1 MEKKERKITLA
12 ATGDVLIHSRVYNRA
27 KKDGGYDFSEMLAE
41 ARQLFEIGDLRIVNQ
56 ESIIGGVELGLSN
69 FPKFN
74 SPVEIGYLL
83 KEFGVDIVNL
93 ANNHILD
100 KGEEGI
106 LKSIENW
113 NKIGMPYVGA
123 YNSKED
129 KETVRIFHKNGLRV
143 AFVSATKRMLGMNV
157 PKGKE
162 YLFDYFEDARVAKI
176 GKRIQQIKSNDLA
189 DVVVLS
195 IHYGKEY
202 HMLPTTDQVEMS
214 NTLSDAGA
222 DIILGHHPHVLQ
234 PPRYILNSR
243 GLETFCIYS
252 LGNFFS
258 GQKGLY
264 RQIGGY
270 LTIDIEKPS
279 PDNPVL
285 KIDNPTFK
293 LTFVDSTDKEN
304 YKLYLLEDIVNSREY
319 IKTHMGTFKTKEV
332 YEQIK
337 NHMRK
342 WVPDLNIS

>member
-222 DIILGHHPHVLQ
+222 DIILGHHPHVIQ